1 MVYEI
6 TYKCVNCFVKWREV
20 VSKELLEDYG
30 GGRYEVMSRDW
41 LYRLFK
47 NGIEIHH
54 CTIWLNQKKLDG
66 TTSYGNVL
74 SIRPIREEE

>member
-20 VSKELLEDYG
+20 VSKELLEDHG
-30 GGRYEVMSRDW
+30 SKYEVMSRDW
-41 LYRLFK
+41 LYQLFRG
-47 NGIEIHH
+47 GIEIHH
-54 CTIWLNQKKLDG
+54 CNIWLNQEKIDG